1 MNKKIIPIAIA
12 STLLVGCGSSAA
24 VNYSSEVK
32 NGSKT
37 AIDIDSTEITKN
49 DIYHYLLE
57 QFGSSE
63 VLSLAL
69 THIADQEITDKDA
82 FNTRLN
88 EEIASQEEN
97 GTSLD
102 LSLIHI

>member
-12 STLLVGCGSSAA
+12 STLLVGCGSSA
-24 VNYSSEVK
+24 VNYSSEVE

-37 AIDIDSTEITKN
+37 AINIDGTEISKN

-63 VLSLAL
+63 ILSLAL
-69 THIADQEITDKDA
+69 TYIIPH
-82 FNTRLN
+82 N
-88 EEIASQEEN
+88 
-97 GTSLD
+97 
-102 LSLIHI
+102 